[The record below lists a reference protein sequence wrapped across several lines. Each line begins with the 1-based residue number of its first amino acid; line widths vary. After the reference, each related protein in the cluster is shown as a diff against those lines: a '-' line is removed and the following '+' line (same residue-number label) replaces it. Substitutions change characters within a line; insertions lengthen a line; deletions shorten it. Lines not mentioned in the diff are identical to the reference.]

1 MTKLKLG
8 EKELQIK
15 FGYEATVKSGIIKK
29 IAGLEQKTDDF
40 EVIDSMLFLL
50 PELILV
56 GAQKFHGDEL
66 GYNPA
71 NEDEKDEKMGVVYA
85 MLDDYFDSDDSD
97 VQALYNSLLSELL
110 ENGFLSKLLN
120 AERKKTTKTK

>member
-1 MTKLKLG
+1 
-8 EKELQIK
+8 
-15 FGYEATVKSGIIKK
+15 
-29 IAGLEQKTDDF
+29 
-40 EVIDSMLFLL
+40 
-50 PELILV
+50 
-56 GAQKFHGDEL
+56 
-66 GYNPA
+66 
-71 NEDEKDEKMGVVYA
+71 MGVVYA

>member
-1 MTKLKLG
+1 
-8 EKELQIK
+8 
-15 FGYEATVKSGIIKK
+15 
-29 IAGLEQKTDDF
+29 
-40 EVIDSMLFLL
+40 MLFLL

-66 GYNPA
+66 GYNPE

-120 AERKKTTKTK
+120 AERKKTAKTK

>member
-1 MTKLKLG
+1 
-8 EKELQIK
+8 
-15 FGYEATVKSGIIKK
+15 
-29 IAGLEQKTDDF
+29 
-40 EVIDSMLFLL
+40 MLFLL

-56 GAQKFHGDEL
+56 GAQKFYSDEL

-71 NEDEKDEKMGVVYA
+71 NEDEKEEKMGVVYA

-97 VQALYNSLLSELL
+97 VQELYNSLLSELL

-120 AERKKTTKTK
+120 AERKKTAKTK

>member
-1 MTKLKLG
+1 MTKLKFG

-29 IAGLEQKTDDF
+29 IASLEQKTDDL

-66 GYNPA
+66 GYNLA
-71 NEDEKDEKMGVVYA
+71 NEDEKDEKMGVVYD